1 MNRVFVGMDVHKEKI
16 VAVGLP
22 EEGNHPVMR
31 EEFGGNDLSRLVKRL
46 RQLAKSHRVE
56 ACYEAGPCGY
66 GLTRTLL
73 QAGVEC
79 RVAAPSLIPRRP
91 GDRIK
96 TDGRDARELALAFRA
111 NTLSFVRIPSR
122 EEEEVRGLIRCRE
135 DIAKE
140 VRRIKHVIAHWLRCE

>member
-56 ACYEAGPCGY
+56 ARAARRGAAAGGATNGP
-66 GLTRTLL
+66 
-73 QAGVEC
+73 
-79 RVAAPSLIPRRP
+79 PPRRC
-91 GDRIK
+91 
-96 TDGRDARELALAFRA
+96 
-111 NTLSFVRIPSR
+111 S
-122 EEEEVRGLIRCRE
+122 
-135 DIAKE
+135 
-140 VRRIKHVIAHWLRCE
+140 